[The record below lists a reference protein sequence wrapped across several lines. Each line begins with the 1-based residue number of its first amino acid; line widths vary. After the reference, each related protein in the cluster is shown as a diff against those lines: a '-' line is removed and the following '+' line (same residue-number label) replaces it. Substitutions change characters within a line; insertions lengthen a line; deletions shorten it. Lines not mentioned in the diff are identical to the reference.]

1 MKKHLTIALAVTTLG
16 TACSKPELPPLPVY
30 RAVAVERRDIVVSA
44 RANGSVQPDTTVEVK
59 SKASGEILN
68 LLVETGSLVRR
79 GEMLIQVDPRT
90 ARNSYAQAEADL
102 EVAKAQLANAAS
114 QKRRAD
120 ELFESKA
127 LTETENEQAGL
138 DYANARAAVVRAE
151 VALEN
156 SKIRLEDT
164 DVRAPITGTVIEKS
178 VERGQV
184 ISSPTS
190 DVGGGTVLLRMA
202 DLNLVQVR
210 TLVDETDIGKI
221 QPGLRATVTV
231 DAFPNRPFEGA
242 VLKIEPLATT
252 QQNVTMFPVLVRI
265 ENREGLLRP
274 GMNAEVQIH
283 VGRRDSVLA
292 IPNAALRTQRDVAS
306 AAEVLGLTADQVA
319 SQLAGAESRRDT
331 SQSAARTPDG
341 PAAQPTKGPA
351 GANFTLPDGRSVPLP
366 AGVTEEQVRAALK
379 KRMSG
384 GEQTAEERAM
394 LRKVFQG
401 TGGGGS
407 GGGMRRPQ
415 TDSRFGGRYIVFV
428 RRNGAPV
435 AVNVSTGLT
444 DLDYAEVT
452 SGLNENDS
460 VLILPSTSLVEST
473 KEFNERMQR
482 LTGGGGIPGLSSPGS
497 TTGSS
502 TTTPRAPA
510 GGGRP

>member
-1 MKKHLTIALAVTTLG
+1 MKRQLTIATIVILG
-16 TACSKPELPPLPVY
+16 SACAEKAPPPLPVY
-30 RAVAVERRDIVVSA
+30 QAVAAQRRDIVVSA

-68 LLVETGSLVRR
+68 LLVETGSLVNR
-79 GEMLIQVDPRT
+79 GDLLIQVDPRT
-90 ARNSYAQAEADL
+90 ARNSFAQAEADL

-120 ELFESKA
+120 ELYDSKA
-127 LTETENEQAGL
+127 VTETEHEQAVL
-138 DYANARAAVVRAE
+138 DYANAKAAVVRAE

-156 SKIRLEDT
+156 ARIRLEDT
-164 DVRAPITGTVIEKS
+164 DVRAAISGTVIEKS

-221 QPGLRATVTV
+221 QRGLRATVTV
-231 DAFPNRPFEGA
+231 DAFPNRPFEGS

-274 GMNAEVQIH
+274 GMNAEVEIH

-306 AAEVLGLTADQVA
+306 AAEVLGLTAEQVA
-319 SQLAGAESRRDT
+319 TQLAQAEGRRDT
-331 SQSAARTPDG
+331 SQSAARA
-341 PAAQPTKGPA
+341 PAPKGA
-351 GANFTLPDGRSVPLP
+351 EGGTFTLPDGRTVALP
-366 AGVTEEQVRAALK
+366 AGVTEAQVRAALQ

-384 GEQTAEERAM
+384 GEVTAEERAM
-394 LRKVFQG
+394 LRTVFQG
-401 TGGGGS
+401 MGGGGNRS
-407 GGGMRRPQ
+407 GARRPSQ
-415 TDSRFGGRYIVFV
+415 TDTRFGGRYIVFV
-428 RRNGAPV
+428 RREGQPY
-435 AVNVSTGLT
+435 AVNVTTGLT
-444 DLDYAEVT
+444 DLDYSEVI
-452 SGLNENDS
+452 SGISLSDS
-460 VLILPSTSLVEST
+460 VLILPSTSLVESQ

-482 LTGGGGIPGLSSPGS
+482 VTGGGGIPGLSTP
-497 TTGSS
+497 S
-502 TTTPRAPA
+502 TTTGGTTRAPA
-510 GGGRP
+510 TGGRP

>member
-1 MKKHLTIALAVTTLG
+1 M
-16 TACSKPELPPLPVY
+16 Y
-30 RAVAVERRDIVVSA
+30 QAVAVERRDIVVSA
-44 RANGSVQPDTTVEVK
+44 RANGSIQPDTTVEVK

-127 LTETENEQAGL
+127 LTETENEQAAL

-156 SKIRLEDT
+156 AKIRLEDT
-164 DVRAPITGTVIEKS
+164 DVRAPISGTVIEKS

-319 SQLAGAESRRDT
+319 SQLAAAESRRDT

-341 PAAQPTKGPA
+341 PAVQPAKGPA
-351 GANFTLPDGRSVPLP
+351 GASFTLPDGRSVPLP
-366 AGVTEEQVRAALK
+366 AGITEEQVRAALK

-401 TGGGGS
+401 TGGGS

-415 TDSRFGGRYIVFV
+415 TDTRFGGRYIAFV
-428 RRNGAPV
+428 RRDGAPV
-435 AVNVSTGLT
+435 AVNVTTGLT
-444 DLDYAEVT
+444 DLDYSEVV
-452 SGLNENDS
+452 SGLSDGDS

-497 TTGSS
+497 TTGSP
-502 TTTPRAPA
+502 TAPRAPA